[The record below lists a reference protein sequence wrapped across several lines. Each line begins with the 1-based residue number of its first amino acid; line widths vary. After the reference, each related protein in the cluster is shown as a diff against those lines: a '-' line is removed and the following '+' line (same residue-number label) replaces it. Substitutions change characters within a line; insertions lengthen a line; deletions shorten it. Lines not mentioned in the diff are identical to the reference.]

1 MFASDIV
8 HRRAWRL
15 LVLVPCAAA
24 ALALTGPSRAAKHDM
39 ASVGPL
45 LWQDSMNVFRRFSP
59 GNGTKELAFYG
70 DVLGLKKL
78 QTFNVGGGTQVAR
91 FQIGTQQVKF
101 TARVAKRRYAS
112 GGPRDATGLRL
123 LTFFFPDE
131 KALQDRFRAHG
142 YLAPTF
148 RPIPGSTRKVA
159 LVNDP
164 DGQALE
170 LVVAP
175 GEPAAT
181 YARMEIGLTV
191 SNLAASRKF
200 YGGFVGLK
208 ALPPVHDMLFDTMR
222 YPFRHGS
229 TIVNLVSFGAH
240 LPADTG
246 SGGIQYVVSDVDR
259 VNALAKARHVTVEQP
274 LSELRGFSLRTV
286 WLDDPDGITNYFAE
300 TPASRRG
307 RAVKP

>member
-1 MFASDIV
+1 MLTFYTARRHRSQLLGLLAS
-8 HRRAWRL
+8 
-15 LVLVPCAAA
+15 AAA
-24 ALALTGPSRAAKHDM
+24 VLAGSSQAAEHGA
-39 ASVGPL
+39 ASVAPV
-45 LWQDSMNVFRRFSP
+45 LWQNSMNVFRRFSAA
-59 GNGTKELAFYG
+59 NGDKELEFYG
-70 DVLGLKKL
+70 NVLGLKKL
-78 QTFNVGGGTQVAR
+78 QTFNVGGGTRVAR
-91 FQIGTQQVKF
+91 FQIGSSQVKF
-101 TARVAKRRYAS
+101 TAKVPNRRYAP

-131 KALQDRFRAHG
+131 EALQNRFRAHDCPV
-142 YLAPTF
+142 PTF

-164 DGQALE
+164 DGQAIE

-175 GEPAAT
+175 GEPADA
-181 YARMEIGLTV
+181 YARIEIGLTV

-200 YGGFVGLK
+200 YRDFVGLE
-208 ALPPVHDMLFDTMR
+208 ALPPVHDALFDTVL

-229 TIVNLVSFGAH
+229 TIVNLRSFGTN

-259 VNALAKARHVTVEQP
+259 VNTLAKARHVTVEQP

-300 TPASRRG
+300 TAASRRAG
-307 RAVKP
+307 AVKP